1 MFAVCHES
9 FTFSSPKY
17 RSAVSASGG
26 LFCQI
31 TVIRR
36 TGKMDKY
43 DLQFGKIHPSIW
55 INTFGKLD
63 KYSGFFSF
71 CLITVIGRYPI
82 PKAFVRVKM
91 DKYILQFGQ
100 IHFKIWINTSVFS
113 STAWSPS
120 SGDIQFPK
128 LLSESRWTGKLCQK
142 VTSSKSLALKVDE
155 VIFLTQVPHFIT
167 GSKFATYHQ
176 LISLYINEDKS
187 ARFTNMFPWIWYDR
201 IGDERCYKIFSLV
214 PL

>member
-43 DLQFGKIHPSIW
+43 DLQFGKIHPPIW

-100 IHFKIWINTSVFS
+100 IHFKIWINTSVFFFYCLI
-113 STAWSPS
+113 TVIWRYPIPQAFVRVKMD
-120 SGDIQFPK
+120 GEALPK
-128 LLSESRWTGKLCQK
+128 SHIK
-142 VTSSKSLALKVDE
+142 
-155 VIFLTQVPHFIT
+155 
-167 GSKFATYHQ
+167 
-176 LISLYINEDKS
+176 
-187 ARFTNMFPWIWYDR
+187 
-201 IGDERCYKIFSLV
+201 
-214 PL
+214 